1 MPLQFIK
8 NHSSFF
14 RCYFEHEAGGTL
26 SNFSSFFRAR
36 DIFSLL
42 MWTRKAHEKKS
53 FLSFSVSL
61 QQPNEKENEETEINW
76 VVLSATLAKD
86 KELDAIIVIAA
97 FQEWH
102 KDDGFLGIAKEST
115 ATLQRVDFMAFN

>member
-1 MPLQFIK
+1 
-8 NHSSFF
+8 
-14 RCYFEHEAGGTL
+14 
-26 SNFSSFFRAR
+26 
-36 DIFSLL
+36 

-61 QQPNEKENEETEINW
+61 QQLNEKENEKTEINW

-97 FQEWH
+97 FREWH
-102 KDDGFLGIAKEST
+102 KDDGFFRDCEG
-115 ATLQRVDFMAFN
+115 VDGYSPKGRLYGFQLN